1 MSLASFYT
9 GLPRRVRIFV
19 NTGGAL
25 ILLVSVS
32 YFAQPGPAYWSR
44 TPNAYLP
51 SYLQDEYRAYGP
63 EPLRIA
69 NRSARG
75 VECQWADV
83 VEESV
88 KMIAHVPR
96 VPEFPI
102 LSAWLKPEAARY
114 GPALKAIPE
123 TLRDQFMLGGS
134 VRMYEDFYD
143 QAYLGGKAME
153 STWSIE
159 EVNTYRQHAR
169 NRNPHLTYKNAPLYE
184 AFDRWGSLAIR
195 GQRGLVI
202 GSETPWLEAML
213 LEYGASHVSTLE
225 FGSITTTHPQLSTFT
240 PQQFTLAFLQGKI
253 EPFDFAVSYS
263 SLEHDGLGRY
273 GDTLNPIGDLQTMAK
288 MLSAVRPGG
297 FFFLGT
303 PCCEDAL
310 YWNAHRVYGPVR
322 YSKMFAGWRVLGS
335 APLNAMAGGEG
346 RPGNWVFQ
354 PMWALQNTVG
364 CKGGPDV
371 VDVRELGKSLP

>member
-1 MSLASFYT
+1 MSLLSYYA
-9 GLPRRVRIFV
+9 GLPRRARIFV
-19 NTGGAL
+19 NTVGGLAFLAL
-25 ILLVSVS
+25 ILHFS
-32 YFAQPGPAYWSR
+32 YPETAVGYW
-44 TPNAYLP
+44 THAPDAYLP
-51 SYLQDEYRAYGP
+51 DYLRDESRAYGP
-63 EPLRIA
+63 EPVKIA

-75 VECQWADV
+75 VNCHWAEV
-83 VEESV
+83 IEESV
-88 KMIAHVPR
+88 KKIAPVPR
-96 VPEFPI
+96 VPEFPL

-114 GPALKAIPE
+114 GPALRTIPE
-123 TLRDQFMLGGS
+123 TLKSQFTLGGS

-153 STWSIE
+153 STWSTE
-159 EVNTYRQHAR
+159 EVDSYRKHAR

-184 AFDRWGSLAIR
+184 AFDRWASLAIR

-213 LEYGASHVSTLE
+213 LEYGVSHVSTLE
-225 FGSITTTHPQLSTFT
+225 FGSITTSHPQLSTFT
-240 PQQFTLAFLQGKI
+240 PQEFTLAFLQGKI

-310 YWNAHRVYGPVR
+310 YWNAHRVYGPIR

-335 APLNAMAGGEG
+335 APLDAMTSGEG

-354 PMWALQNTVG
+354 PMWALQNT
-364 CKGGPDV
+364 
-371 VDVRELGKSLP
+371 